1 MTDRCKNI
9 TLAKTSFRPVII
21 ILHEVHGN
29 IFISFRKR
37 EKAEVV
43 GELPTNPAL
52 ERYFS
57 SVENL
62 HVHKVRIQ
70 NSSSSSHIKLKVGW
84 ICEAHKQTFSYH
96 S

>member
-1 MTDRCKNI
+1 MIGD
-9 TLAKTSFRPVII
+9 
-21 ILHEVHGN
+21 
-29 IFISFRKR
+29 
-37 EKAEVV
+37 
-43 GELPTNPAL
+43 LPTNPAL

-70 NSSSSSHIKLKVGW
+70 NSSSSTHIKLKVGW